1 MDNDLKTELF
11 APGEIVSQDSAYL
24 ATSDTVTSI
33 ESTAGYVINNSL
45 RFNGTDAYLDRTPT
59 VSGNRKTFTLSWWTK
74 PTSDQTN
81 QRIFGIGGQGNLQ
94 FSMMWGGNGILSLF
108 AETTG
113 TNVGFDTYRRKDSS
127 DWMHCVLAFD
137 TTQSIQSERMKLY
150 IDGDAFPNMLKP
162 IVLKAIEKRAIETL
176 VFANKKINIGKSNNI
191 TYIIVE
197 LGADEAD
204 NKIVDEV
211 KKGDLVITADI
222 PLADRVIKKEA
233 HAIDHRGIAY
243 TDDNIKEYLA
253 YRNLMEELRSA
264 GEITKGPAPFN
275 QKDVQKF
282 ANSFNAYL
290 QNYKL

>member
-1 MDNDLKTELF
+1 
-11 APGEIVSQDSAYL
+11 
-24 ATSDTVTSI
+24 
-33 ESTAGYVINNSL
+33 
-45 RFNGTDAYLDRTPT
+45 
-59 VSGNRKTFTLSWWTK
+59 
-74 PTSDQTN
+74 
-81 QRIFGIGGQGNLQ
+81 
-94 FSMMWGGNGILSLF
+94 
-108 AETTG
+108 
-113 TNVGFDTYRRKDSS
+113 
-127 DWMHCVLAFD
+127 
-137 TTQSIQSERMKLY
+137 MKLY

-176 VFANKKINIGKSNNI
+176 VFANKKINIGKSNHI

-233 HAIDHRGIAY
+233 HAIDHRGTAY

-264 GEITKGPAPFN
+264 GEMTKGPAPFN

-282 ANSFNAYL
+282 ANSFNAHL
-290 QNYKL
+290 QSNQ